1 MKKFRGIFIKNEHEI
16 ELMRV
21 ANGMTATIL
30 DELVANVRPGV
41 PTIFFDELARKMCR
55 DMGVVPNFLNYFC
68 AVLFRQRDH
77 HSRFSFKGHHFEGR
91 GHCQF

>member
-41 PTIFFDELARKMCR
+41 PTIFFDELARKMCKEF
-55 DMGVVPNFLNYFC
+55 GVRPNFLGYSGYPE
-68 AVLFRQRDH
+68 A
-77 HSRFSFKGHHFEGR
+77 
-91 GHCQF
+91 